1 MLECVNQNVL
11 IFIFLTEYVRVT
23 STALPSVVCRFLN
36 IVLFFACWPFCYI
49 KKLAYL
55 HLDPDLSLTVISLT
69 GP

>member
-11 IFIFLTEYVRVT
+11 IYIFVDRVRSGYQHCV
-23 STALPSVVCRFLN
+23 AICGVPFFN
-36 IVLFFACWPFCYI
+36 IVLFFACCYI